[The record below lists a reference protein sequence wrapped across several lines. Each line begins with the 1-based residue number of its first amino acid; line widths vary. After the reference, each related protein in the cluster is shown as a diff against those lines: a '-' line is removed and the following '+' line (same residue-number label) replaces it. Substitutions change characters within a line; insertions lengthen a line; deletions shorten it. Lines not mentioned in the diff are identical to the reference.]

1 MRCLCLSTNRAE
13 SGCEAVG
20 HLGEMSKA
28 QALASLLSC
37 PLLEDL
43 SEWSQWELIF
53 KPQHDS
59 LKEFIER
66 NAGINGTSP
75 TVGLASISSRIF
87 LSFFFRL
94 LFFYAHDDDDDV
106 DDNDDDDL
114 LPHAANTG
122 LAALEVTPGSLLRI
136 ASHTGDKHFAAAAAS
151 LDHVGTAGHLVS
163 MVVAD
168 GPVNAPIALLAN
180 HMQSSLAA
188 AVVKEGTSTTVYHL
202 SPHPSSPILW
212 EVTKCFL
219 CLTSS
224 S

>member
-1 MRCLCLSTNRAE
+1 MHCLCLSTNRAE

-75 TVGLASISSRIF
+75 TVGSASISSRIF
-87 LSFFFRL
+87 LSFFFHL
-94 LFFYAHDDDDDV
+94 LFFYTDDDD
-106 DDNDDDDL
+106 NDDL

-136 ASHTGDKHFAAAAAS
+136 TSHTGDKHFATAAAS
-151 LDHVGTAGHLVS
+151 LDPVGTAGHLVS

-202 SPHPSSPILW
+202 SPHPSSQILG

-219 CLTSS
+219 CLISS

>member
-66 NAGINGTSP
+66 NAGIKW
-75 TVGLASISSRIF
+75 
-87 LSFFFRL
+87 
-94 LFFYAHDDDDDV
+94 DV
-106 DDNDDDDL
+106 
-114 LPHAANTG
+114 ANSG
-122 LAALEVTPGSLLRI
+122 FG
-136 ASHTGDKHFAAAAAS
+136 F
-151 LDHVGTAGHLVS
+151 HLVS
-163 MVVAD
+163 D
-168 GPVNAPIALLAN
+168 FSFLLLP
-180 HMQSSLAA
+180 LA
-188 AVVKEGTSTTVYHL
+188 V
-202 SPHPSSPILW
+202 
-212 EVTKCFL
+212 FL
-219 CLTSS
+219 RS
-224 S
+224 